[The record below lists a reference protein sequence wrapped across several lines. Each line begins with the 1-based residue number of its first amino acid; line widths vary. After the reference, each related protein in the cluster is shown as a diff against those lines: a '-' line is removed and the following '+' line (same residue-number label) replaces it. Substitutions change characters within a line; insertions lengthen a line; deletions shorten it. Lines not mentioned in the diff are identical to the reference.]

1 MTEDFA
7 SIVNFIIN
15 KVGKPA
21 NAQAYFENVKDGFK
35 LPAIYFPEPD
45 TIVQKS
51 VLSNQYN
58 FSNLLFVQVFHL
70 TNDDAYRL
78 ANDIATA
85 LFKNACCVPLLK
97 EDGTSTDLFVRVKV
111 DKVSR
116 IDDCVAQVQL
126 SWNYNRNFEEEADK
140 TDKININLNLG
151 G

>member
-7 SIVNFIIN
+7 SIVNFIMN
-15 KVGKPA
+15 NVGKQA
-21 NAQAYFENVKDGFK
+21 NAQPYFENVKDGFT
-35 LPAIYFPEPD
+35 LPAIYFPEPE
-45 TIVQKS
+45 TT
-51 VLSNQYN
+51 VLKNVISNQYA
-58 FSNLLFVQVFHL
+58 FSNILFVQVFHL

-78 ANDIATA
+78 ANDIAAA
-85 LFKNACCVPLLK
+85 LFKNACCVSLLR

-111 DKVSR
+111 NKVSR

-126 SWNYNRNFEEEADK
+126 SWDYNCNFEEEVDK